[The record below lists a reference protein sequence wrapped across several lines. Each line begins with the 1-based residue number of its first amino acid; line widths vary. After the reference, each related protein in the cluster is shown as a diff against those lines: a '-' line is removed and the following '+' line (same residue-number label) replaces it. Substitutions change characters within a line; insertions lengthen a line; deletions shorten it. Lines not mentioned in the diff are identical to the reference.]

1 MKDELMDNYIA
12 NNVQLGEK
20 TSFEVDEVL
29 TNLAVLL
36 DDVVPNSRKEEVAK
50 AVNKLREEVDSDLED
65 KESGMNEVKEDEQC

>member
-1 MKDELMDNYIA
+1 MDNYIA

-29 TNLAVLL
+29 TSLAVLL
-36 DDVVPNSRKEEVAK
+36 DDVVPKIHKEEVAK

-65 KESGMNEVKEDEQC
+65 KESGMNETKEDK

>member
-36 DDVVPNSRKEEVAK
+36 DDVVPNTHKEEVAK

-65 KESGMNEVKEDEQC
+65 KESAMNEVKEDEQC